1 MVFLTYTPIK
11 ELTQQQ
17 ETRRKEKKKTLL
29 DGGIDIRISPNT
41 TQKCTNLRAQSF
53 IFLPNTLTL
62 VPIEILSTSAS

>member
-17 ETRRKEKKKTLL
+17 ETKRKKKTLL

-41 TQKCTNLRAQSF
+41 TQKCTNLMAQSF

-62 VPIEILSTSAS
+62 VPIDILSTSAS